1 MKKQTC
7 FSIVLVAL
15 LVGGKI
21 ARAEMPTS
29 KVYGDTLDRQTQTA
43 YVRADVGWATYESGA
58 VSNNATGVANTF
70 EVGGAAGTSRTLAIS
85 FQSSQADIPFSVKST
100 SVSMSFN
107 DVKLRYRIGYLY
119 PTVAGTMTRVK
130 ISEDKIAQH
139 DVFGSGGGGGLG
151 VKMPITKEIMFE
163 GEGLVF
169 KTVESHDKMGGTT
182 RMGDRMEGSGV
193 VAFDLTP
200 DLVDFMI
207 GHRYRRYTMRIDER
221 DTDEVQSS
229 PFVGLRLGVY
239 F

>member
-1 MKKQTC
+1 MKKRTG
-7 FSIVLVAL
+7 FRIAMVAALV
-15 LVGGKI
+15 VGNR
-21 ARAEMPTS
+21 AYAEMPTS

-43 YVRADVGWATYESGA
+43 YVKADVGWATYESGA

-85 FQSSQADIPFSVKST
+85 FQSSQADIPFAVNAT
-100 SVSMSFN
+100 AVSMAFN

-119 PTVAGTMTRVK
+119 PTIAGTMSRIK
-130 ISEDKIAQH
+130 ISEDKVVLH

-169 KTVESHDKMGGTT
+169 KTVESHDKIGGTT

-193 VAFDLTP
+193 VAFDLTS

-207 GHRYRRYTMRIDER
+207 GHRYRRYSMRIDER